1 MIPIIDQEF
10 YMCHHGHRM
19 GQFSCPGGTL
29 FSSQHETCDWKGKVM
44 TMMVVMMVVVMVV
57 VTMVIVVVVMVV
69 IVVVMV
75 VMMVVVMVVMVV
87 MMI

>member
-44 TMMVVMMVVVMVV
+44 TMMVV
-57 VTMVIVVVVMVV
+57 
-69 IVVVMV
+69 VMV
-75 VMMVVVMVVMVV
+75 VMMVVVMVAVKGEEGEEQEPT
-87 MMI
+87 